1 MGGRTKPRLA
11 MEHIHRGKCLGR
23 CILLSTHSCIL
34 LCILLCALLR
44 ILLYILLCVHYIC
57 ILICILLSTHACI
70 LICILLL
77 LYTTLYITLCTTP
90 YTTLY
95 TTLCTT
101 LYTTLTIH
109 YSVYYSVHYSVYYS
123 VYCVGESV
131 TGGHTVYVGLDME
144 SGDLLAIYEWVLQ
157 CRTDK
162 RGDTRRQKQVTADL
176 MDSSIHNNTA
186 SLQ

>member
-1 MGGRTKPRLA
+1 M
-11 MEHIHRGKCLGR
+11 
-23 CILLSTHSCIL
+23 
-34 LCILLCALLR
+34 
-44 ILLYILLCVHYIC
+44 HYIC
-57 ILICILLSTHACI
+57 ILICILLCALH
-70 LICILLL
+70 
-77 LYTTLYITLCTTP
+77 LYTN
-90 YTTLY
+90 
-95 TTLCTT
+95 

-109 YSVYYSVHYSVYYS
+109 YSVYYSVDYSVYYS

-176 MDSSIHNNTA
+176 MDSSIITLLLCSRQNEQWYQFVLKSPTLVADTCRLNNPPAT
-186 SLQ
+186 STVIFKSCN